1 MSYGTV
7 TLQLCSDLLTRQR
20 SEFNSIALAEAPA
33 KNTALGKGSV
43 GVNFNLGV
51 PVSDSLLKTYFD
63 VSSHPEIRTVNLLLS
78 LVSTVFFPWGACPLS
93 IREGTPSR

>member
-1 MSYGTV
+1 MFPTTMSYGTV

-51 PVSDSLLKTYFD
+51 PNSDHHSKPTSMYPVIRKSALLTHF
-63 VSSHPEIRTVNLLLS
+63 
-78 LVSTVFFPWGACPLS
+78 
-93 IREGTPSR
+93 